1 MNFLNMK
8 YVLILVII
16 MTNINHSLAEEINFK
31 SKQFSNRWQTV
42 NDSVMGG
49 ISRSKIS
56 IENNIVSFSGQL
68 SFENNGGFASARYIL
83 NKPIAA
89 KDKVSITFKGDN
101 RRYQLRLR
109 TNTGPGAIAYKV
121 DFYAPANNWNSLIF
135 KKNDFIPTYRGTTV
149 DDAPP
154 LNLADVKQISL
165 MIADKQLAAFR
176 LKISQI
182 GFL

>member
-16 MTNINHSLAEEINFK
+16 MTNTNHSLAEEINFD
-31 SKQFSNRWQTV
+31 SKQFSNRWQIV

-56 IENNIVSFSGQL
+56 IEKNIVSFSGQL
-68 SFENNGGFASARYIL
+68 SFENNGGFASARYDL

-89 KDKVSITFKGDN
+89 KDKVSITFKGDD

-109 TNTGPGAIAYKV
+109 TNTEARAIAYKV

-135 KKNDFIPTYRGTTV
+135 KKSDFIPTYRGTTV
-149 DDAPP
+149 HDAPP
-154 LNLADVKQISL
+154 LSLADVKQISIL
-165 MIADKQLAAFR
+165 IADKQLAAFR
-176 LKISQI
+176 LSISQI